1 MKIAVYG
8 RTFDQSFIPYIDK
21 FLNCL
26 EENSVEVIFYKPFY
40 EFAKGDNDFHPS
52 NSNKCIVNVTW
63 TAIK

>member
-40 EFAKGDNDFHPS
+40 EFAKGQLSLNDGYSTFFDS
-52 NSNKCIVNVTW
+52 RENFDF
-63 TAIK
+63 

>member
-26 EENSVEVIFYKPFY
+26 EENSVEVIF
-40 EFAKGDNDFHPS
+40 
-52 NSNKCIVNVTW
+52 
-63 TAIK
+63 